1 MSDLLRKKQPGKIL
15 RSQTVVPKNTF
26 NIKDLENAQ
35 EKGQEAET
43 TPVSVPKKTTVSNLI
58 AEKSTTVRVNMST
71 KSKLNALVT
80 LGIAQ
85 TVDEV
90 TDLLINDYLTNILTK
105 DERKQFEII
114 LELYKRKMK

>member
-1 MSDLLRKKQPGKIL
+1 MSDLLRKKQPGKIQ

-26 NIKDLENAQ
+26 NIKELETVKENVP
-35 EKGQEAET
+35 ETVT
-43 TPVSVPKKTTVSNLI
+43 TPAPKTATVSNLV
-58 AEKSTTVRVNMST
+58 AEKSTTVRVNMTT

-80 LGIAQ
+80 LGIAPN
-85 TVDEV
+85 VDEV

-114 LELYKRKMK
+114 LGLYKKKMK